1 MLSDVAR
8 EGLIANAY
16 NQINT
21 TYTTTLIP
29 DQVQKFNSGIKSSMG
44 RYEANYLSMLSG
56 YIQVMGKSYIFIGRE
71 QGLITGDETLVDE
84 PSGN

>member
-1 MLSDVAR
+1 MLSDVAG

-29 DQVQKFNSGIKSSMG
+29 DQAQKFNSGIKSSMVVMKLTIYLCLLEIHKWWG
-44 RYEANYLSMLSG
+44 RATYWEEHHW
-56 YIQVMGKSYIFIGRE
+56 V
-71 QGLITGDETLVDE
+71 
-84 PSGN
+84 